1 MVIRRKVRCFKMK
14 RKRYALFI
22 FALILILSGCTS
34 EKDPTKEMYDVL
46 EKVVAKEKGFEE
58 QQEPL
63 VSLEK
68 KEKALYD
75 QIIKLGMKEYE
86 QIVKL
91 SDEALDSADK
101 RKELLEKETNS
112 LKESEKEFQKVKKI
126 KDQLKDQ
133 EQKKLANELYDI
145 MMQRYRAHDVLYS
158 NYSEALKNDK
168 ELYEMFKNKELPLD
182 ALEAQVMK
190 VNETYKNVLAAN
202 ESFNKLTE
210 EYNATKLSFYKQA
223 GIKSSNK

>member
-1 MVIRRKVRCFKMK
+1 MK

-126 KDQLKDQ
+126 KDQLKDP

>member
-1 MVIRRKVRCFKMK
+1 MK

-68 KEKALYD
+68 KEKDLYD

-126 KDQLKDQ
+126 KDQLKDP

-190 VNETYKNVLAAN
+190 VNETYKNVLATN

>member
-1 MVIRRKVRCFKMK
+1 MK

-68 KEKALYD
+68 KEKDLYD

-126 KDQLKDQ
+126 KDQLKDP
-133 EQKKLANELYDI
+133 EQNKLANELFDI

-168 ELYEMFKNKELPLD
+168 KLYEMFKNKELPLD

-223 GIKSSNK
+223 GINSSNK

>member
-1 MVIRRKVRCFKMK
+1 MK

-68 KEKALYD
+68 KEKDLYD

-126 KDQLKDQ
+126 KDQLKDP

>member
-1 MVIRRKVRCFKMK
+1 MK
-14 RKRYALFI
+14 RKRYVLFI
-22 FALILILSGCTS
+22 FALILILSGCTN

-126 KDQLKDQ
+126 KDQLKDP
-133 EQKKLANELYDI
+133 EQKKFANELYDI

>member
-1 MVIRRKVRCFKMK
+1 MK

-68 KEKALYD
+68 KEKDLYD

-126 KDQLKDQ
+126 KDQLKDP

-210 EYNATKLSFYKQA
+210 EYNTTKLSFYKQA

>member
-1 MVIRRKVRCFKMK
+1 MMK
-14 RKRYALFI
+14 RKRYVLFI
-22 FALILILSGCTS
+22 FALILILSGCTN

-126 KDQLKDQ
+126 KDQLKDP
-133 EQKKLANELYDI
+133 EQKKFANELYDI